1 MWKCNWL
8 EHVLAPKSQLP
19 IPKFPPSPHLSLP
32 LPSLLAVARDYA
44 AASPDPFAALA
55 GNDDDDACSVC
66 LERPCNVA
74 AEVCG
79 HELCLKCAM
88 DLCTVMKAYE
98 VPGLAG
104 AVPCPLCRSG
114 IASFRKAVV
123 AAAAPN
129 EDDHRLSKSSS
140 SSLPCGCG
148 RCQDRHGSPEEDEE
162 EEEKSTCRS
171 YGRGGLGGPEAAIA
185 PLYCAPFTGP
195 SAILS

>member
-1 MWKCNWL
+1 
-8 EHVLAPKSQLP
+8 
-19 IPKFPPSPHLSLP
+19 
-32 LPSLLAVARDYA
+32 
-44 AASPDPFAALA
+44 
-55 GNDDDDACSVC
+55 
-66 LERPCNVA
+66 
-74 AEVCG
+74 
-79 HELCLKCAM
+79 M

-148 RCQDRHGSPEEDEE
+148 RCQDRHGSPEE
-162 EEEKSTCRS
+162 EEKSTCRS
-171 YGRGGLGGPEAAIA
+171 YGGGGLGGPEAAIA